1 VGDGLEIRPA
11 RPSDAR
17 AFLEF
22 WTAIVAEERFVRTEE
37 VRTTRRQYRRLFR
50 KRSPAESH
58 LLAFEGGRLV
68 GHVTVQREQHPV
80 THHVG
85 SLAIAVA
92 ADVRG
97 RGIGRRLM
105 EEALAWSTG
114 AGIEKLVLS
123 VYPHNEAA
131 IALYRS
137 FGFVEEGRLAR
148 HSRKS
153 YGYEDEILMA
163 AWIGGTVTAE
173 GTTTADERTVRI
185 GLLGSGTVGAAV
197 IRLLHEHGED
207 VARRAGVRLEIVAVA
222 VRDPRRDRDVP
233 LPPDRFTDDPGA
245 VVGDPGTDIVC
256 ELMGGVEP
264 ARELLLR
271 ALASGKSV
279 VTANKE
285 LLASHGE
292 ELFTAAEEAGGDLY
306 FEAAVAG
313 GIPLIRPLRESLAG
327 ERVGRVLGI
336 VNGTTNF
343 ILTQM
348 SEHGWTSE
356 EAVAEAQRLGF
367 AEADPTADVDGYD
380 AAAKCAILA
389 SVAFGARVVASDVY
403 REGISKVTP
412 QDFQDAARLGYV
424 IKLLAIA
431 ELDDEEIAVRVHPSM
446 IPVVHP
452 LAAVR
457 GASNAV
463 FVEGPK
469 IGQLMFYGAG
479 AGGDPTATAVVGDLV
494 SVARN
499 LLQGARGPGSAST
512 NSRRVRPMDDTHDQ
526 YYLKL
531 RVDDRPGVLAE
542 IADRFGRNGISLERV
557 WQEGFGD
564 EATLSFI
571 THRAQEGAFQ
581 KTMRELGELDAVH
594 AVASVLRVEGEE

>member
-1 VGDGLEIRPA
+1 
-11 RPSDAR
+11 
-17 AFLEF
+17 
-22 WTAIVAEERFVRTEE
+22 
-37 VRTTRRQYRRLFR
+37 
-50 KRSPAESH
+50 
-58 LLAFEGGRLV
+58 
-68 GHVTVQREQHPV
+68 VTVD
-80 THHVG
+80 G
-85 SLAIAVA
+85 S
-92 ADVRG
+92 
-97 RGIGRRLM
+97 
-105 EEALAWSTG
+105 
-114 AGIEKLVLS
+114 
-123 VYPHNEAA
+123 NE
-131 IALYRS
+131 
-137 FGFVEEGRLAR
+137 
-148 HSRKS
+148 
-153 YGYEDEILMA
+153 
-163 AWIGGTVTAE
+163 TV
-173 GTTTADERTVRI
+173 ERTVRI
-185 GLLGSGTVGAAV
+185 GLLGSGNVGAAV
-197 IRLLHEHGED
+197 IRLLHEHGDD
-207 VARRAGVRLEIVAVA
+207 VARRAGIHLDVTRVA
-222 VRDPRRDRDVP
+222 VRDPGRDRGVP

-245 VVGDPGTDIVC
+245 VVDDPGIDIVC

-285 LLASHGE
+285 LLATHGE
-292 ELFTAAEEAGGDLY
+292 ELFTAADRAGGDLY

-327 ERVGRVLGI
+327 ERVHRILGI

-356 EAVAEAQRLGF
+356 EAIAEAQGLGF

-389 SVAFGARVVASDVY
+389 SVAFGARVVADDVY
-403 REGISKVTP
+403 REGISDVTP
-412 QDFQDAARLGYV
+412 QDFEDAARLGYV

-431 ELDDEEIAVRVHPSM
+431 ELDDEEISVRVHPSM
-446 IPVVHP
+446 IPMEHP

-457 GASNAV
+457 GGSNAV

-494 SVARN
+494 SVSRN
-499 LLQGARGPGSAST
+499 LLQGARGPSSAPI
-512 NSRRVRPMDDTHDQ
+512 NARRVRPMDDTRDQ

-557 WQEGFGD
+557 WQEGSGD

-581 KTMRELGELDAVH
+581 KTMQELRELDAVH
-594 AVASVLRVEGEE
+594 AVASVIRVEGEE

>member
-1 VGDGLEIRPA
+1 MSA
-11 RPSDAR
+11 RGADA
-17 AFLEF
+17 
-22 WTAIVAEERFVRTEE
+22 
-37 VRTTRRQYRRLFR
+37 
-50 KRSPAESH
+50 
-58 LLAFEGGRLV
+58 
-68 GHVTVQREQHPV
+68 
-80 THHVG
+80 
-85 SLAIAVA
+85 
-92 ADVRG
+92 
-97 RGIGRRLM
+97 
-105 EEALAWSTG
+105 
-114 AGIEKLVLS
+114 
-123 VYPHNEAA
+123 
-131 IALYRS
+131 
-137 FGFVEEGRLAR
+137 
-148 HSRKS
+148 
-153 YGYEDEILMA
+153 DE
-163 AWIGGTVTAE
+163 
-173 GTTTADERTVRI
+173 ERTVRI

-197 IRLLHEHGED
+197 IRLLHEHGDD
-207 VARRAGVRLEIVAVA
+207 VARRAGVRLEVARVA
-222 VRDPRRDRDVP
+222 VREPGRDRGLP
-233 LPPDRFTDDPGA
+233 LAADRFTDDPGT
-245 VVGDPGTDIVC
+245 VVDDPSIDIVC
-256 ELMGGVEP
+256 ELIGGVEP
-264 ARELLLR
+264 ARALLVR
-271 ALASGKSV
+271 ALATGKSV

-292 ELFTAAEEAGGDLY
+292 ELFTAADEAGGDLY

-327 ERVGRVLGI
+327 ERVDRILGI

-389 SVAFGARVVASDVY
+389 SVAFGARVVADDVY

-412 QDFQDAARLGYV
+412 QDFKDAATLGYV

-431 ELDDEEIAVRVHPSM
+431 ELDDEEIAVRVHPAM
-446 IPVVHP
+446 IPAEHP

-512 NSRRVRPMDDTHDQ
+512 NRRRVRPMDDTHDQ

-531 RVDDRPGVLAE
+531 RVHDRPGALAE
-542 IADRFGRNGISLERV
+542 IADRFGRNGISMERV
-557 WQEGFGD
+557 WQEGSGD